1 MKPWMDRP
9 FLANR
14 LGGKEETKTVGW
26 LLLGGVDPEKK
37 IENVAFFVYKEH
49 ESGEDVV
56 FFWEAFVESNTLYF
70 VLSMIFG

>member
-37 IENVAFFVYKEH
+37 TLRRLRFLFTKNMKVEKTLFFFGKLLT
-49 ESGEDVV
+49 
-56 FFWEAFVESNTLYF
+56 FVESNTLY
-70 VLSMIFG
+70 SYCQ